1 MRNINEYKTEYKRN
15 AYDQIM
21 LYVNKGM
28 RDKLR
33 TIATGRGQS
42 LNAFLNIIIQDY
54 IERNRL
60 DDNDQS
66 SSTTEE

>member
-15 AYDQIM
+15 TYDQIM

-33 TIATGRGQS
+33 TIATGKGQS

-54 IERNRL
+54 IERNEK
-60 DDNDQS
+60 DGGNKSDF
-66 SSTTEE
+66 TVEK